1 MALTKDQISEIVST
15 VGVKTIDKDPTPA
28 GISSTR
34 SRLWQAAKRKGNKVS
49 CSIES
54 DKIVITVTN
63 A

>member
-1 MALTKDQISEIVST
+1 MALSKQEVTEIVSS
-15 VGVKTIDKDPTPA
+15 VGVKTIEKDTTPA

-49 CSIES
+49 CTIEA
-54 DKIVITVTN
+54 DKIVVTVTS